1 MSAALAPFD
10 ATLVIDR
17 LREQVASLRNVG
29 GSAESVEA
37 FTKPGALPAAYVM
50 LTEEAID
57 HRRMTEHNEHGATA
71 IVDVLIG
78 VRNYRL
84 QERGQA
90 HIDALLPIVGEV
102 RAALYG
108 WRPTLP
114 TGVRCQ
120 PMLGHGRA
128 QVFHYD
134 NAVLWWRERFS
145 IEYRSRI
152 R

>member
-17 LREQVASLRNVG
+17 LRAQAPSLRDIG
-29 GSAESVEA
+29 GSVEALQA

-50 LTEEAID
+50 LTEEIID
-57 HRRMTEHNEHGATA
+57 TRRFTEMHEHAATA
-71 IVDVLIG
+71 IVAVIIG
-78 VRNYRL
+78 VRNYRI
-84 QERGQA
+84 QERGQV
-90 HIDALLPIVGEV
+90 HMDAMLPIVGEV

-108 WRPTLP
+108 WLPTMP
-114 TGVRCQ
+114 TGVRAET
-120 PMLGHGRA
+120 MRGHGRSRVE
-128 QVFHYD
+128 QFD
-134 NAVLWWRERFS
+134 NAVLWWRENFS